1 MLKCQLTGTFARSP
15 ELIRATRDYD
25 RGRLKENDLER
36 IREDDVKNLMNF
48 QDNFQSRFLLML
60 TYQM

>member
-36 IREDDVKNLMNF
+36 IREGDVKNLMNF
-48 QDNFQSRFLLML
+48 QEDFQ
-60 TYQM
+60 